1 MIKCNFVFSKN
12 YLTNKRSQTLF
23 ELMPPF
29 PDMKISVQFQTI
41 QNHRESATNKKSML
55 L

>member
-12 YLTNKRSQTLF
+12 YLTNKLSQTLF